1 MLDLHCNRLRA
12 VEGLSHLTE
21 LRVLNLAGNLLGPS
35 QQPPQ
40 AYRDSLETF
49 IDRCG
54 IRELIAA
61 ARAEI
66 GEEPIN
72 TRIKAMHPDEISRNR
87 SIWSRTF
94 RGTRFLKLLE
104 KRSRKSSLENDA

>member
-1 MLDLHCNRLRA
+1 MA
-12 VEGLSHLTE
+12 T
-21 LRVLNLAGNLLGPS
+21 NLLGPS
-35 QQPPQ
+35 HQPPQ
-40 AYRDSLETF
+40 AYLDSLEAC

-54 IRELIAA
+54 IHDLIEA

-66 GEEPIN
+66 GEERIN
-72 TRIKAMHPDEISRNR
+72 KAIHPDEISGNR
-87 SIWSRTF
+87 GIWSRTF